1 MGGKGELKSKICFQ
15 TLGFTF
21 LKQKKEEQ
29 EQSPIKK
36 QPELF
41 SKSRFYGS
49 SLALRKDLYSLR
61 IIGPLKPGY
70 FEDPT
75 PAIQVQTLPL
85 EGPSNFAH
93 SWPTLRALERSKS
106 YQRFVSG

>member
-29 EQSPIKK
+29 EQRPIKK
-36 QPELF
+36 QPEIF

-49 SLALRKDLYSLR
+49 SLALHEKRSLFPKDHW
-61 IIGPLKPGY
+61 PLKTGY

-75 PAIQVQTLPL
+75 PTIQVQTLPL
-85 EGPSNFAH
+85 EGP
-93 SWPTLRALERSKS
+93 RSLGFTIILPILG
-106 YQRFVSG
+106 QPCEL